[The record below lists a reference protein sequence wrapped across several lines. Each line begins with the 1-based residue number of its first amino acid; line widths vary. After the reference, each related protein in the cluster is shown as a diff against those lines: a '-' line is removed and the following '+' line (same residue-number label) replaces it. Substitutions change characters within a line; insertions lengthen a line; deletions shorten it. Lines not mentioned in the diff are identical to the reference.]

1 MSLQIGDALS
11 RGFEKL
17 TTGAGLQLA
26 AVYTLLTL
34 LSTVGINSVT
44 VAVMTSLQNPPALAL
59 PLGVVGGGALFVV
72 GVLANLVVSLVLFR
86 TMAHERTELG
96 SIPSD
101 ATRSLV
107 RGSVFLLVANLLVSL
122 AVGVGFIFLAVLL
135 VANLP
140 ISLTVLVG
148 FFVVVLSV
156 FLFVSLVFTQVYV
169 AVEDVGPVESMGAS
183 WRLSKGNRLSIFLL
197 FLVLFALAIGVGF
210 VGIVPSLVSPLL
222 GSVATTLLSSVV
234 NVFLVAVI
242 VDAYLQLSR
251 NAPAEEPDSATMP
264 PA

>member
-44 VAVMTSLQNPPALAL
+44 VAMAGLQNTPALAL

-72 GVLANLVVSLVLFR
+72 AVLANLVVSLVLFR

-107 RGSVFLLVANLLVSL
+107 RGSVFLLVANLLVGV
-122 AVGVGFIFLAVLL
+122 AVGVGFVFLAVLL

-140 ISLTVLVG
+140 VSLTVLVG

-156 FLFVSLVFTQVYV
+156 FLFVSLIFTQVYV
-169 AVEDVGPVESMGAS
+169 AVEDMGPVESMGAS

-197 FLVLFALAIGVGF
+197 FLVLLALAVGVGF

-251 NAPAEEPDSATMP
+251 NAPAEGPDSATMP

>member
-44 VAVMTSLQNPPALAL
+44 VAMAGLQNTPALAL

-72 GVLANLVVSLVLFR
+72 AVLANLVVSLVLFR

-122 AVGVGFIFLAVLL
+122 AVVVGFLFLIV
-135 VANLP
+135 P
-140 ISLTVLVG
+140 G
-148 FFVVVLSV
+148 V

-169 AVEDVGPVESMGAS
+169 AVEDMGPVESMGAS

-197 FLVLFALAIGVGF
+197 FLVLLALAVGVGF

-251 NAPAEEPDSATMP
+251 NAPAEGPDSATMP